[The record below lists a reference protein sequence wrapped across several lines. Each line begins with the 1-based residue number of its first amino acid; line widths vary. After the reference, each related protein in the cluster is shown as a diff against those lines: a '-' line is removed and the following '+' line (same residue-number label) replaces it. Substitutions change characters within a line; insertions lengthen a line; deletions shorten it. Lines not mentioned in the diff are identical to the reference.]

1 MPLRQPIVAVLGHVD
16 HGKTTLLDRI
26 RGTSVASREPG
37 AITQWIGAS
46 LIPSETL
53 KEICEPLLEKFK
65 FRITIPGLLFIDT
78 PGHETFSNLRRR
90 GGSAAD
96 VAVLVV
102 DVMKGVEPQTVESI
116 DILKARKTPF
126 LVAANKI
133 DMISGW
139 EPIEDSPF
147 LESFKNQPEVA
158 KMGLESKIYSLI
170 GELSKLNFKSDRFD
184 RVKDFRTHVAIIPTS
199 AKTGEGI
206 PELLAVLI
214 GLTQAFMK
222 ELLKVTSG
230 PGKGSVIEVKEE
242 TGLGVTLNAIIYDG
256 IIEINDRIV
265 IGGMEGAIETHVK
278 ALLLPKPLDEIRD
291 PRDKFMNV
299 PRVSAAAG
307 VKIVAPDLETALAGS
322 PIYVVPEGEDAQ
334 KYVKAVEEEVGK
346 LRISVDVNGVV
357 LKADTLGSL
366 EALIETL
373 RKLNVPI
380 RLADVGDVSKRDV
393 VEAGAVKQKDRFLG
407 VVLSFNVN
415 VLPDAREEAKR
426 FGVPVFE
433 SNIIY
438 RLIED
443 YTEWVRR
450 EKALSREAALSRL
463 IKPGKIKVLEGYVF
477 RRSKPAIVG
486 VEVLRGSIKPKYP
499 LIREDGQPVGEILR
513 IQDRGKDVNEAR
525 AGMQVAISVDKGI
538 VGRNINE
545 GDALYVSV
553 PDDHASELL
562 TEFKDGLTE
571 EEISLLEEVAKIK
584 ARQRAVNP

>member
-1 MPLRQPIVAVLGHVD
+1 
-16 HGKTTLLDRI
+16 
-26 RGTSVASREPG
+26 
-37 AITQWIGAS
+37 
-46 LIPSETL
+46 
-53 KEICEPLLEKFK
+53 
-65 FRITIPGLLFIDT
+65 
-78 PGHETFSNLRRR
+78 
-90 GGSAAD
+90 
-96 VAVLVV
+96 
-102 DVMKGVEPQTVESI
+102 
-116 DILKARKTPF
+116 
-126 LVAANKI
+126 
-133 DMISGW
+133 
-139 EPIEDSPF
+139 
-147 LESFKNQPEVA
+147 
-158 KMGLESKIYSLI
+158 
-170 GELSKLNFKSDRFD
+170 
-184 RVKDFRTHVAIIPTS
+184 
-199 AKTGEGI
+199 
-206 PELLAVLI
+206 
-214 GLTQAFMK
+214 
-222 ELLKVTSG
+222 
-230 PGKGSVIEVKEE
+230 
-242 TGLGVTLNAIIYDG
+242 
-256 IIEINDRIV
+256 
-265 IGGMEGAIETHVK
+265 
-278 ALLLPKPLDEIRD
+278 
-291 PRDKFMNV
+291 
-299 PRVSAAAG
+299 
-307 VKIVAPDLETALAGS
+307 
-322 PIYVVPEGEDAQ
+322 
-334 KYVKAVEEEVGK
+334 
-346 LRISVDVNGVV
+346 
-357 LKADTLGSL
+357 
-366 EALIETL
+366 
-373 RKLNVPI
+373 
-380 RLADVGDVSKRDV
+380 
-393 VEAGAVKQKDRFLG
+393 G

-584 ARQRAVNP
+584 ARTRG